1 MKKTATMKVRHSF
14 RAVLAVLVIVA
25 MATGCGGSST
35 SGSGEYPTIT
45 VYSAGGLGAWYM
57 SQFDRFTRDTGIKV
71 TLFEAGSGEVVSRL
85 NSSAVWD
92 RLDDD
97 QQSVPPAD
105 LVVTLPPFI
114 QRADEAGLLQPSS
127 ADITGIPAE
136 LVGPSARYV
145 PILKTAL
152 CFIANPAA
160 DPKPVTWQDL
170 LASRFKGKL
179 QYSTPGE
186 AGDGTALLLL
196 LQHLMGKQGALDY
209 LAKLQPNNVGPA
221 KSTFSLQAKVNS
233 GELLIANGDVQMNLA
248 SINNDGSKFTIFFP
262 AMPDNSRTTVAL
274 PYVAGVAAT
283 SHHPEEAKKLLAFL
297 LGDEAQKQAVT
308 QAFGMPVRK
317 SVADQTGAGDTTG
330 GPAGV
335 LTGVTLWAPDW
346 NVVLDELEN
355 DIDAYKQA
363 ID

>member
-1 MKKTATMKVRHSF
+1 MTPRRTPKTL
-14 RAVLAVLVIVA
+14 LAVFVVA
-25 MATGCGGSST
+25 AMVTGCGGAGNP
-35 SGSGEYPTIT
+35 GSENAATLT
-45 VYSAGGLGAWYM
+45 VYSASGLGAWYT

-71 TLFEAGSGEVVSRL
+71 NLFEAGSGEVVSRL
-85 NSSAVWD
+85 NSGAVWN
-92 RLDDD
+92 RLNND
-97 QQSVPPAD
+97 QSSIPPAD
-105 LVVTLPPFI
+105 LIVTLPPFI
-114 QRADEAGLLQPSS
+114 QKADKAGLLQPSG
-127 ADITGIPAE
+127 ADTTGIPAE
-136 LVGPSARYV
+136 LVGPAGSYV
-145 PILKTAL
+145 PILNTAL

-221 KSTFSLQAKVNS
+221 KSTASLQPKVSS

-248 SINNDGSKFTIFFP
+248 SIKNEGARFTIFFP

-274 PYVAGVAAT
+274 PYVAGVAAAT
-283 SHHPEEAKKLLAFL
+283 QRPEEAKKLLAL
-297 LGDEAQKQAVT
+297 LLSDEAQKQAAT

-317 SVADQTGAGDTTG
+317 SVADQTRARDGAD
-330 GPAGV
+330 GPGGV
-335 LTGVTLWAPDW
+335 LRGVTLWAPDW
-346 NVVLDELEN
+346 NVVLDELET
-355 DIDAYKQA
+355 DLVAYQEA
-363 ID
+363 VG